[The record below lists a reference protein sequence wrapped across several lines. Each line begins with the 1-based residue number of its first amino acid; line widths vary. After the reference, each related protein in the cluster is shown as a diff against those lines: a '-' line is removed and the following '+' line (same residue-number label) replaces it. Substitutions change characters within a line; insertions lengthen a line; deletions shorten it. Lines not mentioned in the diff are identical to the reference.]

1 MPFSAAMFIIH
12 VYLHVKED
20 CIDRFKEITLDNA
33 RNTVQEPGAIR
44 FDVFQNQDDPSRFTF
59 VEIYKAPSD
68 IDHHK
73 STDHYARW
81 ADAVDEL
88 LVEPRSRDIMS
99 NVFPEDDGWTSPAL

>member
-44 FDVFQNQDDPSRFTF
+44 FDVFQNQPF
-59 VEIYKAPSD
+59 
-68 IDHHK
+68 
-73 STDHYARW
+73 
-81 ADAVDEL
+81 
-88 LVEPRSRDIMS
+88 LVPLNLKKTAIHPFSEH
-99 NVFPEDDGWTSPAL
+99 